1 MPFIF
6 TNALFLAALAG
17 LGIPVLIHLL
27 LKRKNQKLKF
37 STLRFFQPQDTK
49 STSKRKLR
57 NILLLALRLLIFAL
71 IVLAF
76 ARPFLPQTFG
86 GAAAQQRRQVVVVL
100 DRSLSLTAKDAAGV
114 RWDAA
119 KKIARDVMAAL
130 GNNDRAALITLS
142 GRADVVSGFAPASVV
157 AQKVA
162 PLTAAPAA
170 ADLGEGLREAARL
183 IASSD
188 PKFLSSIVVVGDMQR
203 SGAEGIAGVPLPRN
217 LEVKFMP
224 VGEPGAP
231 NLAVTDLQFAVSE
244 TNSPFASVSNFGDA
258 PANGVTAEYRLDG
271 KVVWSRS
278 LGLPAG
284 GSTNFD
290 LALPKLAPGWH
301 DAELRLKGGDA
312 LAADDSRHAT
322 FHVPTPVRLLVI
334 ENRTE
339 VRIFQEQS
347 FFLISALDPF
357 TGSTNAGAGRFVVD
371 KAGPGDIAAK
381 LRPRRTGAS
390 GTNSAPYDA
399 VFLPAVKSLAP
410 DAVAALNAFV
420 QGGGGLFFFGGDAL
434 TPSRFNA
441 EFAAL
446 LPAQVLEAAKADEDL
461 PWRVGE
467 YDRKGPVFGVFAG
480 EGGGNPAVAEFTR
493 RHALTPARDARVLAR
508 FDDGVPFVLARSA
521 GNGRV
526 IFANTSADTAWT
538 DWPKHKTFV
547 PWVCAAAGYLAN
559 RADERLYDT
568 GRDLVSGVEA
578 VMELGTGAARTSF
591 TLRPPDGNDANINAD
606 AGGKIAFE
614 PAQPGIHSLRDDTGR
629 ELFRFAVNVPASES
643 DLTALNVADAG
654 RKIARREDDGSEAAG
669 SLFGGDQKKREFW
682 RLLLLAAVALLFV
695 ETVVSNRTA
704 A

>member
-86 GAAAQQRRQVVVVL
+86 GAAQQRRQVVVVL
-100 DRSLSLTAKDAAGV
+100 DRSLSLTAKDATGV

-130 GNNDRAALITLS
+130 GNNDRAALITVA

-162 PLTAAPAA
+162 ALIPAPAA
-170 ADLGEGLREAARL
+170 ADLGDGLREATRL
-183 IASSD
+183 IAASD
-188 PKFLSSIVVVGDMQR
+188 PKFLSSVVVVGDLQR
-203 SGAEGIAGVPLPRN
+203 TGTEGIAGVQLPRN
-217 LEVKFMP
+217 LDVKFMP
-224 VGEPGAP
+224 VGEPSAA
-231 NLAVTDLQFAVSE
+231 NVAVTDLQFTASE
-244 TNSPFASVSNFGDA
+244 TNLPFASVSNFGDS
-258 PANGVTAEYRLDG
+258 PANSVTAEYRLDG
-271 KVVWSRS
+271 KVVWSRA
-278 LGLPAG
+278 LALPAG
-284 GSTNFD
+284 GATNFD
-290 LALPKLAPGWH
+290 LALPKLSPGWH
-301 DAELRLKGGDA
+301 DAEFRLKGADA
-312 LAADDSRHAT
+312 LAADDARSAT
-322 FHVPTPVRLLVI
+322 FYVAPPVRLLVI

-357 TGSTNAGAGRFVVD
+357 TGSTNAGTGRFVVD

-381 LRPRRTGAS
+381 LRPRRIGAS
-390 GTNSAPYDA
+390 STNAAPYDA

-410 DAVAALNAFV
+410 DAVAAINAFV
-420 QGGGGLFFFGGDAL
+420 QAGGGVVFFGGDAL

-446 LPAQVLEAAKADEDL
+446 LPAQILEAAKADEDL
-461 PWRVGE
+461 PWRVGDQ
-467 YDRKGPVFGVFAG
+467 DRKSALFGVFAA
-480 EGGGNPAVAEFTR
+480 EGGGNLAVAEFTR
-493 RHALTPARDARVLAR
+493 RHALTPTRDAKVLAR
-508 FDDGVPFVLARSA
+508 FDDGVPFVLGRTA

-547 PWVCAAAGYLAN
+547 PWVCAAAAYLAN
-559 RADERLYDT
+559 RTDERLYDS
-568 GRDLVSGVEA
+568 GREFVTGVEA
-578 VMELGTGAARTSF
+578 VMELGTASAQTSF
-591 TLRPPDGNDANINAD
+591 TLRPPDGRESNLNAGP
-606 AGGKIAFE
+606 GGKVAFE
-614 PAQPGIHSLRDDTGR
+614 PAQPGIYSLRDDTSR
-629 ELFRFAVNVPASES
+629 ELLRFAVNVPPSES
-643 DLTALNVADAG
+643 DLTALNLADAG
-654 RKIARREDDGSEAAG
+654 RKLARREDDGSEAAA

-682 RLLLLAAVALLFV
+682 RLLLMAAVALLFV
-695 ETVVSNRTA
+695 ETIFSNRSA